1 MTDLFL
7 SSSATNASL
16 AQYLPAIIISLL
28 FALAGTWL
36 SKKAALK
43 FGIIDKPD
51 DLVKTHKN
59 PVAYLGGIGICIG
72 FIVGL
77 LVVVFLLNTQTG
89 LKLDIKLIV
98 GIIAAGLIACI
109 IGTIDDIHD
118 IKPYQKIVAQI
129 AAAVVLVL
137 AGIKPNIAFFVEPLG
152 RQLPQVIEPAISVLV
167 SMVFVLGATNSL
179 NLIDGIDGL
188 CAGVTAIIAI
198 GFTVLAILLQTQN
211 PDSSANSIRIIISLC
226 LLGSVCGFLPFNWN
240 PAKIFMGDAGSLFL
254 GVICAALMMLFAAED
269 PIWCL
274 CSIAIF
280 GLPIL
285 DTTVAFARRALN
297 KRPFFVSDRGHVYDQ
312 MMDRG
317 NSLKKTV
324 LMCYVISAVFAACGI
339 LMCLL
344 RPVYAIIAF
353 GIIVV
358 VSAFIVWKKG
368 FLKMQGLRGAVQN
381 DIPI

>member
-7 SSSATNASL
+7 LSSITNVSSA
-16 AQYLPAIIISLL
+16 QCLPAVIISLL
-28 FALAGTWL
+28 VALAGTWL
-36 SKKAALK
+36 SKKIALK
-43 FGIIDKPD
+43 LGIVDKPD

-59 PVAYLGGIGICIG
+59 PVAYLGGIGICTG

-77 LVVVFLLNTQTG
+77 LAVIFLLNIQTG
-89 LKLDIKLIV
+89 LELDMKLLA
-98 GIIAAGLIACI
+98 GIIVAGLIACI

-118 IKPYQKIVAQI
+118 IKPYQKILAQV
-129 AAAVVLVL
+129 AAAVVLVV
-137 AGIKPNIAFFVEPLG
+137 AGIKPNIAFFAEPMG
-152 RQLPQVIEPAISVLV
+152 WQLPQSIEPAIAVLA
-167 SMVFVLGATNSL
+167 SLVFVLGATNSL

-198 GFTVLAILLQTQN
+198 GFTVLAILLQSQN
-211 PDSSANSIRIIISLC
+211 PESSAGNIRILVSLC

-254 GVICAALMMLFAAED
+254 GVICAALMMLFATED

-285 DTTVAFARRALN
+285 DTAVAFARRALN

-317 NSLKKTV
+317 NPLKKTV
-324 LMCYVISAVFAACGI
+324 LMCYAISAGFAVCGI
-339 LMCLL
+339 LIGLL

-358 VSAFIVWKKG
+358 VSALVVWKKG
-368 FLKMQGLRGAVQN
+368 FLKMQGLRGAIQN
-381 DIPI
+381 NTL

>member
-1 MTDLFL
+1 MTDLLLL
-7 SSSATNASL
+7 SSITNASL
-16 AQYLPAIIISLL
+16 SQYLPAIIISLL

-43 FGIIDKPD
+43 LGIVDKPD
-51 DLVKTHKN
+51 DLVKTHKS
-59 PVAYLGGIGICIG
+59 PVAYLGGIGICMG
-72 FIVGL
+72 FIIGL
-77 LVVVFLLNTQTG
+77 LAVVFLLNIQVG
-89 LKLDIKLIV
+89 LKLDIKLLI
-98 GIIAAGLIACI
+98 GIIVAGLIACI
-109 IGTIDDIHD
+109 IGTIDDIHN
-118 IKPYQKIVAQI
+118 IKPYQKILAQI

-137 AGIKPNIAFFVEPLG
+137 AGIKPNIAFFAEPMSW
-152 RQLPQVIEPAISVLV
+152 QLPQSLEMAIAVLI
-167 SMVFVLGATNSL
+167 SLIFVLGATNSL
-179 NLIDGIDGL
+179 NLIDGLDGL

-198 GFTVLAILLQTQN
+198 GFTALAILLQTQN
-211 PDSSANSIRIIISLC
+211 PDSSAGSIRIIVSLC

-285 DTTVAFARRALN
+285 DTAVAFARRALN
-297 KRPFFVSDRGHVYDQ
+297 KRPFFVSDRGHIYDQ

-317 NSLKKTV
+317 NTLKKTV
-324 LMCYVISAVFAACGI
+324 LTCYAISAAFAACGI
-339 LMCLL
+339 LMGLL

-353 GIIVV
+353 GVIVT
-358 VSAFIVWKKG
+358 VSALVIWKKG
-368 FLKMQGLRGAVQN
+368 FLKMQGLRGAIQN
-381 DIPI
+381 TL